1 MQEYHIPVL
10 LDESVSGLNIQPGGH
25 YVDLTFG
32 GGGHS
37 REILRRLDGDGRLL
51 AFDQDSDVLGQL
63 PDDSRFLFA
72 QSNFKYLSN
81 FVRYYK
87 FGPVD
92 GILADLGV
100 SSHHFDDEARGFSF
114 RYDGPLDM
122 RMNRKAPLTAENV
135 VNDYDEAALADVLY
149 LYGEL
154 DQSRRI
160 ARHIVEARK
169 RQRIT
174 GIFAFRELLTPFC
187 RKDEKKFLAQA
198 FQAIRIEV
206 NGEMNALRKMLE
218 SAARELRPGGRLS
231 VITYHSL
238 EDRLV
243 KNFVKAGN
251 FEGKVEQDFYGNRQ
265 TIFRNIGKLIV
276 PDQEEQNRNPR
287 SRSAKLRIAEKL

>member
-1 MQEYHIPVL
+1 MQDYHIPVL
-10 LDESVSGLNIQPGGH
+10 LDESVTGLNLQPGGH
-25 YVDLTFG
+25 YIDLTFG

-37 REILRRLDGDGRLL
+37 REILRRMDSTARLL
-51 AFDQDSDVLGQL
+51 AFDQDRDVIGQL
-63 PDDSRFLFA
+63 PDDPRFLFA

-81 FVRYYK
+81 FVRYHQ

-122 RMNRKAPLTAENV
+122 RMNQQARLTAETV
-135 VNDYDEAALADVLY
+135 LNDYSEQALADVFY

-154 DQSRRI
+154 DQARRI
-160 ARHIVEARK
+160 AHRLVEARK
-169 RQRIT
+169 QQRLDS
-174 GIFAFRELLTPFC
+174 IFAFKDLLLPFC

-198 FQAIRIEV
+198 FQAVRIEV

-218 SAARELRPGGRLS
+218 SAATQLRPGGRLA

-243 KNFVKAGN
+243 KNYIKAGN
-251 FEGKVEQDFYGNRQ
+251 FEGKVEQDFYGHSLSV
-265 TIFRNIGKLIV
+265 FKSVGKLV
-276 PDQEEQNRNPR
+276 TPSDSEMQDNPR